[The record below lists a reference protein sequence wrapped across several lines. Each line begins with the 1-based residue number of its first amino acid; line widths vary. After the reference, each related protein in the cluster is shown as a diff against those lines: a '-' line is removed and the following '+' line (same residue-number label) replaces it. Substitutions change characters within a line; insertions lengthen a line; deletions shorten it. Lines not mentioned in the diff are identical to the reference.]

1 MVPIIETER
10 LRLRGH
16 ELRDFD
22 ASAAMWADERVTR
35 FIGGKPSAREDS
47 WRRFMTFPGHWKLL
61 GFGYWLIEEKATRA
75 YVGDGG
81 FGNFKRGLLEL
92 GDAPEQGWALS
103 PAMHGK
109 GYATEAVRAM
119 LAWAEPHFGR
129 SDFVCMIA
137 PEITPSHRVAEKA
150 GYREYER
157 TTYKSE
163 PAVLLRRA

>member
-137 PEITPSHRVAEKA
+137 PENTPSHRVAEKA